1 MPGSAARQRDTQRGV
16 HPQGTPAR
24 DNVIEGTQ
32 LSAHT
37 SHHEYNRHRHA
48 MSSAHH
54 CQGDCV
60 LTVAWMTLGASS
72 SRSSAQSR
80 RSTQWRE
87 CANSTTLFHVLCKP
101 LRRGAPRGAPARP
114 RSAPTVLGSGVLP
127 GPGKG
132 SLRRRRAPARG
143 EAGGMLRLGDSLGG
157 RTRLPRGPWQ
167 LPVRI

>member
-16 HPQGTPAR
+16 HPQGTPVR

-37 SHHEYNRHRHA
+37 SHHEYSHRHA

-72 SRSSAQSR
+72 SPALRSPGAADK
-80 RSTQWRE
+80 WRE
-87 CANSTTLFHVLCKP
+87 CAIQRRSFMFCANPCVVAP
-101 LRRGAPRGAPARP
+101 LVA
-114 RSAPTVLGSGVLP
+114 L
-127 GPGKG
+127 
-132 SLRRRRAPARG
+132 
-143 EAGGMLRLGDSLGG
+143 
-157 RTRLPRGPWQ
+157 
-167 LPVRI
+167 